1 MMSVLFLSFA
11 TVCSSE
17 TTLNT
22 LPLIEGFDK
31 EVLQKATSN
40 IVSKVTQTPLESIAV
55 ICSKRKEEFASWI
68 THELEKQGIEYHL
81 LWISDTSDSNLSA
94 IKSCINDKT
103 GTLGLIILSDV
114 DDALFI
120 FENVGHPVTGLK
132 ISDKQYYWDMLMP
145 LPGLIRLMSADQD
158 ELEQF
163 RKALL
168 DEITGAEKIHVTTE
182 KGTDIHIEPRSWI
195 VSDGEI
201 FTAVDEQKSY
211 GTVFVDGCAYYGPP
225 EKPFL
230 LRIEDGRVV
239 NLSEMDETDK
249 QHGFV
254 RNDLT
259 KDENAN
265 VLAELGIGTSINSK
279 WDSQMMESEQARGT
293 VHFGFGSNTMFEGG
307 QNESSQHTDYIIL
320 KPTIV
325 VDGRCIC
332 KDGIYQFKL
341 RD

>member
-1 MMSVLFLSFA
+1 MRLVVIISVLFVSFA
-11 TVCSSE
+11 SVCSAE
-17 TTLNT
+17 TT

-31 EVLQKATSN
+31 EKLQNATSN
-40 IVSKVTQTPLESIAV
+40 IISKVTQTPLESIAV
-55 ICSKRKEEFASWI
+55 ICSKGKEAFASWI
-68 THELEKQGIEYHL
+68 THELEKQGIEYRL
-81 LWISDTSDSNLSA
+81 LRISDTSELNLSA
-94 IKSCINDKT
+94 IKSSINDKT
-103 GTLGLIILSDV
+103 GSLGLIILSNV
-114 DDALFI
+114 EDALFI

-168 DEITGAEKIHVTTE
+168 AEITGAEKINVTTE
-182 KGTDIHIEPRSWI
+182 QGTDIHIETRSWI

-201 FTAVDEQKSY
+201 FATVDEQKSN

-230 LRIEDGRVV
+230 LRIENGRVN

-249 QHGFV
+249 QQRWVH
-254 RNDLT
+254 NDLT
-259 KDENAN
+259 KDANAH

-279 WDSQMMESEQARGT
+279 WNSQMMESEQARGT

-332 KDGIYQFKL
+332 KDGVYQL
-341 RD
+341 R